1 MASTVPSSAVP
12 SPAPPDDGRRADTH
26 SLSRRVGLIGL
37 LWASEGSIIGSGWLF
52 GAQGALAQAGPAA
65 LVSWGIAA
73 VIIIV
78 IALVHAEL
86 GGMFPVSG
94 GTARFPHYAFGG
106 AAGASFGW
114 FSWLQAA
121 ATSPVEVIAMI
132 QYAQHWSFARNLMYT
147 RQALGSTQHMLS
159 SEGIVAAVLLM
170 AVFVAVNFLGIRML
184 SRVNSVATWWKVGV
198 PLLTI
203 FALSMAGLHAGNF
216 TANGGFFGTGVK
228 SVLQAIPLSGIVFA
242 LLGFEQA
249 IQLAGE
255 SENPRKHLPRAT
267 MLSILIGAGIYVLV
281 QFVFIGALPGSQISG
296 GWAKAAFTN
305 YSAPFA
311 TVATLAGL
319 GWLAGVLY
327 TDAVI
332 SPGGTGL
339 IYAAATSRIS
349 HALAC
354 NGAVPAI
361 YARTDRRRVPWFGL
375 CTSFVVGCV
384 FFLPFPSWQSMVQ
397 LATSASVLMYA
408 GAPLAFGVFR
418 DRLPGLE
425 RPYRLPGGAFVAPI
439 AFALANEIVL
449 WTGYD
454 TDYKLGISVLAGY
467 LVLIGSRVFKSTAV
481 TPRLDYHAAQWLPA
495 YLLGMGVLTW
505 LSSFD
510 TGGAG
515 SLANPPLHFGWD
527 MAAVALFS
535 LLVYFWARSVALPAE
550 RIQEMIDEVVLVEA
564 EH

>member
-1 MASTVPSSAVP
+1 MASSAPPSSIP
-12 SPAPPDDGRRADTH
+12 PPATASGPRTH
-26 SLSRRVGLIGL
+26 SLNRQVGLIGL

-65 LVSWGIAA
+65 LISWGIAA
-73 VIIIV
+73 VIIIL

-86 GGMFPVSG
+86 GGMFPISG

-132 QYAQHWSFARNLMYT
+132 QYAQHWQFAHNLMYT
-147 RQALGSTQHMLS
+147 RKALGSTQHMLS
-159 SEGIVAAVLLM
+159 AEGICVAVVLM

-184 SRVNSVATWWKVGV
+184 ARVNSLATWWKVGV

-203 FALSMAGLHAGNF
+203 FALSIAGFHTGNF
-216 TANGGFFGTGVK
+216 TANGGFFGSGAK
-228 SVLQAIPLSGIVFA
+228 SILQAIPLSGIVFA

-267 MLSILIGAGIYVLV
+267 VLSILIGASIYILV
-281 QFVFIGALPGSQISG
+281 QLAFIGALPASQIAG
-296 GWAKAAFTN
+296 GWANAAFTD

-311 TVATLAGL
+311 AVATLAGL
-319 GWLAGVLY
+319 GWLAAVLY
-327 TDAVI
+327 VDAVI

-339 IYAAATSRIS
+339 IYSTTTSRIS
-349 HALAC
+349 YGLARNGHA
-354 NGAVPAI
+354 PAI
-361 YARTDRRRVPWFGL
+361 YARTDRRQVPWFGL
-375 CTSFVVGCV
+375 ITSFVVGCV

-418 DRLPGLE
+418 DRLPGLA
-425 RPYRLPGGAFVAPI
+425 RPYRLPGGALVAPV
-439 AFALANEIVL
+439 AFVLANEIVL
-449 WTGYD
+449 WAGYD
-454 TDYKLGISVLAGY
+454 TVYKLGISVLAGY
-467 LVLIGSRVFKSTAV
+467 LVLILCRVMKLGTV
-481 TPRLDYHAAQWLPA
+481 TPRLDYRAAQWLPV
-495 YLLGMGVLTW
+495 YLLGMGVLAW

-515 SLANPPLHFGWD
+515 SLTDPPLHFGWD
-527 MAAVALFS
+527 MAAVAVFS
-535 LLVYFWARSVALPAE
+535 VLIYFWARRVALPAE
-550 RIQEMIDEVVLVEA
+550 RIQEMIDEVILAEA
-564 EH
+564 GH